1 VFTVFHAK
9 RTAFSSDVS
18 IKVEV
23 KSACGGGT
31 VVVDDVTGVEVLVNG
46 AVVLEIWRVVVL
58 VCASIVT

>member
-18 IKVEV
+18 IKEEV

-31 VVVDDVTGVEVLVNG
+31 VVVTGVEVLVNG

>member
-1 VFTVFHAK
+1 M
-9 RTAFSSDVS
+9 S
-18 IKVEV
+18 IKEEV

-31 VVVDDVTGVEVLVNG
+31 VVADDVTGVEVLVNG